1 MKTQASSSNGE
12 STGLQI
18 RGLGV
23 RIPPGLP
30 FCCLKMPKKKR
41 EKKKEVIKTPE
52 KVLKTVKSS
61 SLSQWEQITQFLRET
76 KVELK
81 KVTWPSKKELIGST
95 VVVII
100 FVLLIAAYFG
110 IIDLIYTTIIGK
122 LLG

>member
-1 MKTQASSSNGE
+1 
-12 STGLQI
+12 
-18 RGLGV
+18 
-23 RIPPGLP
+23 
-30 FCCLKMPKKKR
+30 MPKKKR

-122 LLG
+122 FLG

>member
-1 MKTQASSSNGE
+1 
-12 STGLQI
+12 
-18 RGLGV
+18 
-23 RIPPGLP
+23 
-30 FCCLKMPKKKR
+30 MPKKKR

-52 KVLKTVKSS
+52 KVLKTVKGS

>member
-1 MKTQASSSNGE
+1 
-12 STGLQI
+12 
-18 RGLGV
+18 
-23 RIPPGLP
+23 
-30 FCCLKMPKKKR
+30 MPKKKR
-41 EKKKEVIKTPE
+41 ETKKETIKVPGE
-52 KVLKTVKSS
+52 VLKTFKGS
-61 SLSQWEQITQFLRET
+61 SLNWWGQTRQFLRET

-122 LLG
+122 FLG

>member
-1 MKTQASSSNGE
+1 
-12 STGLQI
+12 
-18 RGLGV
+18 
-23 RIPPGLP
+23 
-30 FCCLKMPKKKR
+30 MPKKKR

-81 KVTWPSKKELIGST
+81 KVTWPSRKELIGST
-95 VVVII
+95 VVVIV
-100 FVLLIAAYFG
+100 FVVLIAVYFG

>member
-1 MKTQASSSNGE
+1 
-12 STGLQI
+12 
-18 RGLGV
+18 
-23 RIPPGLP
+23 
-30 FCCLKMPKKKR
+30 MPKKKR